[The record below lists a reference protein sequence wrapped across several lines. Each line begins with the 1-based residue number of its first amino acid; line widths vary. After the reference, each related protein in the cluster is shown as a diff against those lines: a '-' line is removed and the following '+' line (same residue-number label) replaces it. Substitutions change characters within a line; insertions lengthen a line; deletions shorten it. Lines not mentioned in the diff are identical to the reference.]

1 MEIRKAERKK
11 AKLRLGIAAPSG
23 AGKTYSALLM
33 AFGLGGKI
41 GLIDTE
47 HGSGDLYAH
56 LGDYDIISIE
66 APYTVKKYTEAISA
80 FEAAYYGTIIIDSLS
95 HAWAGDGGLLDKQGK
110 MADRGTNSFAAWRT
124 ITPEHNNL
132 VDAMLRSPCH
142 VIATMRAKQEY
153 VLETNDKGKQQPK
166 KVGMAPVQREGME
179 YEFTVMLDVDMQHI
193 ASASKDR
200 TSLFDGQFFKIDKGT
215 GTRLL
220 EWLDTGVIPAE
231 PELPP
236 EDSEAATFAESKA
249 MEVRALMLKSDIAG
263 AAITLNTLGTSGEYD
278 PEAKE
283 LVCRHIESPIRSAIK
298 AYDAITQARTLEGLK
313 LAWGATPKHSQAL
326 LLPFKDARK
335 VQLDASDTA
344 YKFVGEDIAA
354 SGSRD
359 LTAMGGIAA

>member
-56 LGDYDIISIE
+56 LGDYDIIGIE
-66 APYTVKKYTEAISA
+66 APYTVKKYIEAISA
-80 FEAAYYGTIIIDSLS
+80 FEADGYNTIIIDSLS

-110 MADRGTNSFAAWRT
+110 MADRGTNSFVAWRT

-132 VDAMLRSPCH
+132 VDAMLRSPSH
-142 VIATMRAKQEY
+142 IIATMRAKQEY

-179 YEFTVMLDVDMQHI
+179 YEFTVMLDVDMGHI

-200 TSLFDGQFFKIDKGT
+200 TSLFDGQFFKIDKST
-215 GTRLL
+215 GERLL
-220 EWLDTGVIPAE
+220 GWLQTGVDAAALKTPEALNQYTDTAIDANITAWRSVVDAGKKTPDTLIAFLKTKNTFTPEQEKRIRFGLE
-231 PELPP
+231 PEP
-236 EDSEAATFAESKA
+236 
-249 MEVRALMLKSDIAG
+249 
-263 AAITLNTLGTSGEYD
+263 AAINADFTAEY
-278 PEAKE
+278 
-283 LVCRHIESPIRSAIK
+283 ESAERQP
-298 AYDAITQARTLEGLK
+298 
-313 LAWGATPKHSQAL
+313 
-326 LLPFKDARK
+326 
-335 VQLDASDTA
+335 
-344 YKFVGEDIAA
+344 GED
-354 SGSRD
+354 
-359 LTAMGGIAA
+359 